1 MCLPGIGS
9 FGIFHKTMTAAM
21 PLISD
26 LDFPLFS
33 LATVSILFLREKKNT
48 FNSLAAIDSAQ
59 EGLYIYDLQVIG
71 LCKKDHPLPPVPSI
85 QIHLS
90 ELLCHTIPTF
100 PLPVVIQNL

>member
-33 LATVSILFLREKKNT
+33 LATVSILFLREKKT
-48 FNSLAAIDSAQ
+48 LLTRLLLLIVPRKAS
-59 EGLYIYDLQVIG
+59 IYMT
-71 LCKKDHPLPPVPSI
+71 SR
-85 QIHLS
+85 S
-90 ELLCHTIPTF
+90 
-100 PLPVVIQNL
+100 